1 MEPRKPNHEGLRLKE
16 FRISKG
22 ISQKEMAEKLSC
34 SQPNLSK
41 IERGELGI
49 SSSLRDIIMNEFPD
63 INLLWLFT
71 GSGEIENLAYDSD
84 FVKENFLDGKS
95 PKGAHE
101 YFEKFRLLV
110 EQGKVPNQVI
120 ATIFKDMVELY
131 KLQYQM
137 FETIKK
143 SHDVLLRSVEANTK
157 LMEQAMKK

>member
-95 PKGAHE
+95 PKEAHE

-157 LMEQAMKK
+157 LMERAMKK